1 MNVPNTD
8 QGAELNF
15 IIGVEQSVDAY
26 SQRITQVFNAGTN
39 SITSYP
45 TLQGETLSDQ
55 LKTIARLI
63 KGGCKTKIYLCQLGG
78 FDLHH
83 NEVVNTATSTGDH
96 ANLLNYLSGSV
107 KTFMDDLDGLGLAD
121 QVIACTFSE
130 FGRCAAEN
138 GSYGTDHGTQ
148 APMFLFGKNVKA
160 GVLGTNVNLSDLTT
174 DHQLKNVQ
182 HDYRRIFATLLQDW
196 LGANPDI
203 LEQTMFEGYTKISV
217 VDDVAVV
224 DPNCYWGLTATN
236 SPNYNPKPL
245 SVYPNP
251 ASVMTEVSY
260 QSDAAFE
267 GWLTLHSLGGTLV
280 SASSIRV
287 QAGDNLY
294 YLDVSALP
302 PGNYFVRLENKSTGL
317 GKVVKLVVSR

>member
-1 MNVPNTD
+1 
-8 QGAELNF
+8 
-15 IIGVEQSVDAY
+15 
-26 SQRITQVFNAGTN
+26 
-39 SITSYP
+39 
-45 TLQGETLSDQ
+45 
-55 LKTIARLI
+55 
-63 KGGCKTKIYLCQLGG
+63 
-78 FDLHH
+78 
-83 NEVVNTATSTGDH
+83 
-96 ANLLNYLSGSV
+96 
-107 KTFMDDLDGLGLAD
+107 
-121 QVIACTFSE
+121 
-130 FGRCAAEN
+130 
-138 GSYGTDHGTQ
+138 
-148 APMFLFGKNVKA
+148 MFLFGKNVKA